1 MIPTTLSPYLAYK
14 PSGVEW
20 LGDVPVHWEVLR
32 LKHAAALNP
41 SRTESRDSL
50 VSGTPITF
58 LPMERVWSG
67 GRIDP
72 QEILPASKVW
82 NGFTYFRRDDVL
94 VAKIT
99 PCFENG
105 KGAHLHSLPTAIGFG
120 STEFHVLRA
129 KSFILPQFLY
139 RLMTVSEFRRLGTR
153 TIHVHRGQKTD
164 RQPQSNVELVF

>member
-1 MIPTTLSPYLAYK
+1 MITNLKPYPAMK
-14 PSGVEW
+14 DSGVKW
-20 LGDVPVHWEVLR
+20 LGDAPAHWRVWR

-41 SRTESRDSL
+41 TRTESRNSL
-50 VSGTPITF
+50 LPDTAVTF
-58 LPMERVWSG
+58 LPMERVRSDG
-67 GRIDP
+67 QIDP
-72 QEILPASKVW
+72 RETSPASKVW

-129 KSFILPQFLY
+129 KPFVLPQFLY
-139 RLMTVSEFRRLGTR
+139 RLTTASEFRKLGTDAM
-153 TIHVHRGQKTD
+153 TGATGQ
-164 RQPQSNVELVF
+164 Q